1 MARVFFPDHLMQ
13 LTAGVRELE
22 VHAESFRDLVAKLE
36 RALPGNFAVLI
47 GKVAVA
53 IDGDIIHDPFLDPI
67 SAELG
72 GVFPAPDR
80 GRLSDPSVIVRRT

>member
-22 VHAESFRDLVAKLE
+22 VHAESFRDLVAELE
-36 RALPGNFAVLI
+36 RLYPGISKVLI

-53 IDGDIIHDPFLDPI
+53 IDGDIIHDPFLDPVGPDSEVYFLHRI
-67 SAELG
+67 EG
-72 GVFPAPDR
+72 G
-80 GRLSDPSVIVRRT
+80 